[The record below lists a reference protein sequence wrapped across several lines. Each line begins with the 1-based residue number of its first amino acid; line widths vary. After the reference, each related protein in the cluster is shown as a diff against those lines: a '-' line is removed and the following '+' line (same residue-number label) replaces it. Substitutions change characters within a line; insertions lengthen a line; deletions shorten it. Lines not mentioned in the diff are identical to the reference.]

1 MRPLHSA
8 LVTPAF
14 TGINFYLTVGFTAAS
29 APVPAHAR
37 SQRVT
42 TAAGSKGATLAGAST
57 GGDKVAPT
65 GSPFE
70 TAAARRRGRAEDAPC
85 GRADWFAF

>member
-8 LVTPAF
+8 LVTPAC
-14 TGINFYLTVGFTAAS
+14 TGINFYLPVGFTAAS

-65 GSPFE
+65 GSPLGE
-70 TAAARRRGRAEDAPC
+70 GLN
-85 GRADWFAF
+85 ADDFVSFADDLGIL